1 MSALTRGLA
10 RKCSKSVLT
19 ADARVPNTLQPFHLV
34 NSRGTKKATRSHHG
48 ATRTMIDVE
57 HEKLVAI
64 REVPSLIPPRPSGKK
79 IHISACYRWIS
90 RGVRGV
96 KLEAVRLGGT
106 TFTSIEA
113 IQRFADRLG
122 SADKSTPA
130 RTVTREKQLSRL
142 RARLSERL
150 GVVRNDPQH
159 APAQTGHNKDHQ
171 VVDPHMEQKGV
182 SP

>member
-1 MSALTRGLA
+1 
-10 RKCSKSVLT
+10 
-19 ADARVPNTLQPFHLV
+19 
-34 NSRGTKKATRSHHG
+34 
-48 ATRTMIDVE
+48 MIDLE

-64 REVPSLIPPRPSGKK
+64 REVPSLIPARPSGKK
-79 IHISACYRWIS
+79 IHVSACYRWIS

-122 SADKSTPA
+122 NADRSTPT
-130 RTVTREKQLSRL
+130 RTVTREKQLNRM
-142 RARLSERL
+142 RARLNERFGAGRDL
-150 GVVRNDPQH
+150 AKH
-159 APAQTGHNKDHQ
+159 TALQTGHNKDHQ

>member
-1 MSALTRGLA
+1 MTTTTSAR
-10 RKCSKSVLT
+10 RQT
-19 ADARVPNTLQPFHLV
+19 A
-34 NSRGTKKATRSHHG
+34 KM
-48 ATRTMIDVE
+48 MIDVE
-57 HEKLVAI
+57 REKLVAI

-79 IHISACYRWIS
+79 IHISACYRWVS

-96 KLEAVRLGGT
+96 KLEAIRLGGT

-122 SADKSTPA
+122 SADRSTPT
-130 RTVTREKQLSRL
+130 RTISREQQLNRM

-150 GVVRNDPQH
+150 GTVSDAAKH
-159 APAQTGHNKDHQ
+159 ASSQTGHNQDHQ